1 MKPALVLR
9 MAWRDWRAGELKL
22 ILAALL
28 VAVGTVTAIA
38 SFVDRLQQALLSESS
53 TFLAA
58 DRVIRGSDPIPDEF
72 VRQAHEAGLET
83 AGVIAF
89 ASMVFA
95 PNDDSALVSVKAVG
109 AGYPLRGVLRTALE
123 PFGDS
128 EVAQGIPPRGE
139 VWLDSRLFPSLGLT
153 LGDSVWVGV
162 EELKVTRVVAQEPDR
177 GGGMFELGP
186 RLLMNIDDVPATE
199 VIQPGSRIGYRL
211 LLAGADAPLESLR
224 QSLPLDPVFEW
235 QSIRESS
242 PSIGEALARAE
253 SFLLLGGLLAVL
265 LAGVAVALAAR
276 RYTLRHFDHVGVM
289 KTLGAT
295 PNSIT
300 SGFVGIL
307 LSVGL
312 TAIAI
317 GLGLGFALQE
327 GVYQMLQEML
337 RAELPPPGASPF
349 VLGTVTGLICLLSF
363 AVPPFI
369 HLRQIAPMRVL
380 RKDVVDGGPSQLV
393 AYAAAFAG
401 VLVLLIWYTGDLTLT
416 LWTLLGALSSMFLFG
431 GFAVL
436 LLRGSR
442 NLGMQAR
449 SGWRLGLAGLQ
460 RRYKTNVAQIMIFGL
475 AIMLLLILVL
485 LRTALLEEW
494 QQQLPDDAPNH
505 FVLNITPDQVSP
517 LESLLAEHATRQ
529 GGVYPMMRGRALSVN
544 GTDAKEWESEHG
556 DRSVPGPG
564 IDDERNITWSDSA
577 PKDNRILDG
586 AWWPEGD
593 ARSLISLEDEYARR
607 SGLSVGDRIVF
618 DVAGRTI
625 ETEVMS
631 IRTVD
636 WDSLQPN
643 FYVIFSRAA
652 LADVPSTF
660 MTSFHLPMERKPFL
674 NDLLR
679 QFPTLTVIEVD
690 ALIEQVKS
698 IVDRVTQAIELVLAL
713 VLGSGV
719 LVLVASVQASKDER
733 VREHA
738 LLRALGA
745 TRSLITVSLAVE
757 FATLGF
763 FAGVV
768 AAVGAE
774 LTVAVLQ
781 SQVFGL
787 GFSLHPLVWLL
798 GPLVGACLIVVV
810 GMLGTLTVVRTPPVV
825 VLRSLD

>member
-28 VAVGTVTAIA
+28 VAVGTVTAIS
-38 SFVDRLQQALLSESS
+38 SFVDRLQHALLSESS

-58 DRVIRGSDPIPDEF
+58 DRVIRGSDPIPDSF
-72 VRQAHEAGLET
+72 ITQAKDAGLDT

-89 ASMVFA
+89 ASMVFS
-95 PNDDSALVSVKAVG
+95 PNDESALVSVKAVG
-109 AGYPLRGVLRTALE
+109 EGYPLRGVLRTASE

-128 EVAQGIPPRGE
+128 QLAGGIPPRGE
-139 VWLDSRLFPSLGLT
+139 VWLDSRLFPSLGLA

-162 EELKVTRVVAQEPDR
+162 EELEVTRVVAQEPDR

-211 LLAGADAPLESLR
+211 LLAGDDSALEALKE
-224 QSLPLDPVFEW
+224 SLPLDPVFEW

-295 PNSIT
+295 PNAIT

-317 GLGLGFALQE
+317 GLLLGYGLQE
-327 GVYQMLQEML
+327 GVYRMLQEML

-349 VLGTVTGLICLLSF
+349 ILGTVTGLICLLSF
-363 AVPPFI
+363 AVPPFV

-393 AYAAAFAG
+393 AYGAALGG
-401 VLVLLIWYTGDLTLT
+401 VLVLLIWYTGDLKLT
-416 LWTLLGALSSMFLFG
+416 LWTLVGALSSMLLFG

-517 LESLLAEHATRQ
+517 LESLLTEHATRQ

-544 GTDAKEWESEHG
+544 GTDAKAWESEHG

-564 IDDERNITWSDSA
+564 IDDERNITWSDTA
-577 PKDNRILDG
+577 PTDNRMLDG
-586 AWWPEGD
+586 GWWPEGD

-607 SGLSVGDRIVF
+607 SGLSVGDTIVF

-625 ETEVMS
+625 DTEVMS

-660 MTSFHLPMERKPFL
+660 MTSFHLPVDRKPFL

-690 ALIEQVKS
+690 ALIEQIKS
-698 IVDRVTQAIELVLAL
+698 IIDRVTQAIELVLAL

-787 GFSLHPLVWLL
+787 GFGFHPLVWIL
-798 GPLVGACLIVVV
+798 GPLVGALLILIV
-810 GMLGTLTVVRTPPVV
+810 GMLGTLAVVRTPPVV